1 MAQVDVRSTDMAE
14 WMQRNE
20 NSSGRRRRRWRL
32 CIVAAVFLG
41 LVLFAALYFAGDR
54 SRQLLAQRIAAVNA
68 AHVLPPE
75 QNAATIYDQLVA
87 SDVLTGTDPN
97 LMLAGCATLVK
108 ASRMESC
115 WFPLVPGEQCY
126 REHGARN
133 LPMRQWMFTLI
144 SLAQTDVMG
153 ERYDAAVEKLDGLVR
168 MAGHLQQQL
177 LISDSA
183 VGMAIEVH
191 VWLTWTECVMQ
202 ENGAEELLRAAEAIP
217 PGKLANMYKQFSSQV
232 LQVNALIKESA
243 RAERTPLQRVEDWW
257 RETRNPIK
265 SAEENF
271 DRIYLSLLCRRRG
284 VRIVAGL
291 WRYHEANRRW
301 PDSLDEIKTLV
312 PEQALID
319 PFTEQTF
326 VYKKEAGGQF
336 VLYSKGP
343 NRIDDNGLPGG
354 KADDYRI
361 WPGYGITALQ
371 KGTSQQ
377 KERTGGLER
386 NP

>member
-1 MAQVDVRSTDMAE
+1 VVVRSTGMTE
-14 WMQRNE
+14 RMQGHE
-20 NSSGRRRRRWRL
+20 NSSRHRRRRWRL
-32 CIVAAVFLG
+32 CIVAAALLG
-41 LVLFAALYFAGDR
+41 LGLFAILYFAGGR
-54 SRQLLAQRIAAVNA
+54 SRESLAQRIAAVNA

-87 SDVLTGTDPN
+87 SGVLTGTDPN
-97 LMLAGCATLVK
+97 LIPAAYAALVK
-108 ASRMESC
+108 ASGMESC

-202 ENGAEELLRAAEAIP
+202 EDGAEELLRAAEAIP
-217 PGKLANMYKQFSSQV
+217 PDKLANTYKEFSSQV
-232 LQVNALIKESA
+232 LQVNALIKESG
-243 RAERTPLQRVEDWW
+243 RAEQTLPRRIEEWW
-257 RETRNPIK
+257 REIRDPIK

-271 DRIYLSLLCRRRG
+271 DRTYLSLLCRRRG

-301 PDSLDEIKTLV
+301 PDSLDDIKTLV

-319 PFTEQTF
+319 PFTEQMF
-326 VYKKEAGGQF
+326 VYRKEVGGQF
-336 VLYSKGP
+336 TLYSKGP
-343 NRIDDNGLPGG
+343 NEIDDNGLRGG

-361 WPGYGITALQ
+361 WPRYGITAPQ